1 MCRMVFWVESR
12 TKWPSF
18 ESDNFREVV
27 AYNSFFPCLC
37 LCRVYLTILTATPN
51 VNTNTIAS
59 YLFIYN
65 VFDAILAVFNVKL
78 STDRKKL
85 ELDASLVLILLLLW
99 RESSNPYA
107 ERLVSPAAPT
117 LPLLHTVASLLSP
130 PNELSPTDIN
140 ASPPSPN
147 DAGGVLGYISSFFGI
162 GSYFGDPNSNGNL
175 GVLRSETLDVWWC
188 SSSAGLLLLYFL
200 FYLNPVVKSAQVGLS
215 SPFTALN
222 LVKKEP
228 VFLHTCIS
236 CPIW

>member
-1 MCRMVFWVESR
+1 MFMQGV
-12 TKWPSF
+12 
-18 ESDNFREVV
+18 SDNL
-27 AYNSFFPCLC
+27 NSHTECE
-37 LCRVYLTILTATPN
+37 
-51 VNTNTIAS
+51 
-59 YLFIYN
+59 
-65 VFDAILAVFNVKL
+65 LAVFNVKL

-130 PNELSPTDIN
+130 PNESSPTDIN

-175 GVLRSETLDVWWC
+175 GLLRSETLDVWWC